1 LNHYQVVNM
10 KLIDLSEKIK
20 ELQSERQKHA
30 DAITAID
37 NALQRVSAAI
47 GTIGDNA
54 AMGEGFDAL
63 RLDLAGEHLRT
74 VRRKG
79 KFSHTAEVSV
89 LEFVRKL
96 STPTTAQINGHWR
109 AEGRCGTANVTILKL
124 LQQGLIRRVADP
136 AVRGS
141 RYVATQQAEET
152 QAAPDD
158 SVMAH

>member
-1 LNHYQVVNM
+1 M

-20 ELQSERQKHA
+20 QLQVDRQKHA
-30 DAITAID
+30 DAIAAID
-37 NALQRVSAAI
+37 QALQRVSSAI
-47 GTIGDNA
+47 GSISGEA
-54 AMGEGFDAL
+54 GIGEGLDSL

-89 LEFVRKL
+89 LEFIRQL
-96 STPTTAQINGHWR
+96 GTPTTAQINGHWR

-124 LQQGLIRRVADP
+124 LQQGLVRRVADP

-141 RYVATQQAEET
+141 RYVVTEKAQTESAEAESATLV
-152 QAAPDD
+152 
-158 SVMAH
+158 SNS

>member
-1 LNHYQVVNM
+1 M

-20 ELQSERQKHA
+20 QLQMDRQKHA
-30 DAITAID
+30 DAIAAID
-37 NALQRVSAAI
+37 QALERVSVAI
-47 GTIGDNA
+47 GGLNDEA
-54 AMGEGFDAL
+54 HGEGLDAL

-89 LEFVRKL
+89 LEFIRRL
-96 STPTTAQINGHWR
+96 GTPTTAQINGHWR

-141 RYVATQQAEET
+141 RYVATQSAEVSSE
-152 QAAPDD
+152 ASADAS
-158 SVMAH
+158 SVLAH